1 MICFGAVCTDW
12 HVYIILTYMARVQLM
27 RMPTKWLIGFMGPKS
42 PNGSLCTQPKQC
54 QSGHKAGN
62 KMIERKQKQHKWQLL
77 EIESF
82 ARGFFYTLSTALICL
97 LLQFIQLK
105 WFLRDK
111 MRFGKDYLSLF
122 EWKLINQT
130 ELLANFKSQMQIILQ
145 F

>member
-1 MICFGAVCTDW
+1 M
-12 HVYIILTYMARVQLM
+12 
-27 RMPTKWLIGFMGPKS
+27 
-42 PNGSLCTQPKQC
+42 
-54 QSGHKAGN
+54 
-62 KMIERKQKQHKWQLL
+62 
-77 EIESF
+77 
-82 ARGFFYTLSTALICL
+82 
-97 LLQFIQLK
+97 QFIQLK